1 MINWKNI
8 LRRAEY
14 SLVQLLLTESQKVM
28 KNLDSDIKNEL
39 RNFGY
44 ESKDQVYLGLER
56 KHTDSKKSLEKRH
69 SKKWQGFRELH
80 HQELQTNRLVN
91 EKPQVMLPI
100 ANENNHS
107 AVVRASTN
115 KGIKTSIATENMRG
129 NDVTKSTSETPAVE
143 MENTDVPASL
153 LDNLGKISEENI
165 TDNRVRR
172 QRTKTKYS
180 EMQGIGLNNSI
191 GEATCRVERK
201 SYAEVAGND
210 KTTPSPKVSV
220 NF

>member
-1 MINWKNI
+1 
-8 LRRAEY
+8 
-14 SLVQLLLTESQKVM
+14 
-28 KNLDSDIKNEL
+28 
-39 RNFGY
+39 
-44 ESKDQVYLGLER
+44 
-56 KHTDSKKSLEKRH
+56 
-69 SKKWQGFRELH
+69 
-80 HQELQTNRLVN
+80 
-91 EKPQVMLPI
+91 MLPV

-107 AVVRASTN
+107 VVVRAWTN
-115 KGIKTSIATENMRG
+115 KDIKTSTATENMRG

-180 EMQGIGLNNSI
+180 EMQGNGLNNSI

-210 KTTPSPKVSV
+210 KQLLRPKSAWI
-220 NF
+220 FQILFQIY